1 MNNRLNLNSN
11 QISIINLL
19 NHIYN
24 NNNRMIENL
33 SISNAEIQQMM
44 NDIIYQ
50 GRQNNPRIQRHRNR
64 NYNQYAANVHL
75 INNMDDFD
83 MNQLSYIIDFI
94 DPIVLDSNHNHNHN
108 NNNNNNTSRR
118 SNAYSRI
125 LRSFLDPVE
134 VYPTPAQ
141 IENACV
147 VLRYGDIDQPINNSC
162 PISLDPF
169 YSNDQVTMI
178 RHCSHIFKTTEI
190 QSWFRTNVCCP
201 VCRYDI
207 RNYVRQN
214 ETTNI
219 NSSSSSSS
227 SSREPPQPQTTSTRN
242 ISRENNSS
250 TERNN
255 RRTSGTNHF
264 SSLSS
269 NMQGMYQLN
278 DLVTAILNGGLS
290 TDVSN
295 NLFFERV

>member
-1 MNNRLNLNSN
+1 
-11 QISIINLL
+11 
-19 NHIYN
+19 
-24 NNNRMIENL
+24 MIENL

-50 GRQNNPRIQRHRNR
+50 GRQSNPRIQRSRNR
-64 NYNQYAANVHL
+64 NYNQYASNVHL
-75 INNMDDFD
+75 INNNNMDDFD

-94 DPIVLDSNHNHNHN
+94 DPIVLDSNNNNN
-108 NNNNNNTSRR
+108 NNNNNNTNTTRR

-125 LRSFLDPVE
+125 LRSFFDPVE
-134 VYPTPAQ
+134 VYPTPTQ

-214 ETTNI
+214 ETTNT
-219 NSSSSSSS
+219 NSSS
-227 SSREPPQPQTTSTRN
+227 SSREDSQPQTTSPRSN
-242 ISRENNSS
+242 SRENHST

-255 RRTSGTNHF
+255 RRTSGNNHF

-269 NMQGMYQLN
+269 NIQSMYQLN

-290 TDVSN
+290 TDASN